1 MNFSLQ
7 SYKAGK
13 SWITQQVPSTE
24 SKMWTYLITPWS
36 TVLLDKLTGSQLAKK
51 YPAIYGTRTF
61 ITAVTRAHNLSLFW
75 ASSFQYILPH
85 LTSWRSSLISS
96 SHLRLGLSSGV
107 FPSDFPTKS
116 LYTPPPPHT
125 LYRPRPSRSS
135 RFYPPYSIL
144 WAAQIIKF
152 LVM

>member
-7 SYKAGK
+7 SSKARK

-36 TVLLDKLTGSQLAKK
+36 TVLLYKLTGSQLAKE
-51 YPAIYGTRTF
+51 YPAFYGTRRF
-61 ITAVTRAHNLSLFW
+61 ITAVTRAHNLSLSW
-75 ASSFQYILPH
+75 ASSIQSIPPHQTSRISILI
-85 LTSWRSSLISS
+85 LS
-96 SHLRLGLSSGV
+96 SHLRLVLSSGV
-107 FPSDFPTKS
+107 FPSDFPTKT

-135 RFYPPYSIL
+135 RFYHPYNIW
-144 WAAQIIKF
+144 WA
-152 LVM
+152 V